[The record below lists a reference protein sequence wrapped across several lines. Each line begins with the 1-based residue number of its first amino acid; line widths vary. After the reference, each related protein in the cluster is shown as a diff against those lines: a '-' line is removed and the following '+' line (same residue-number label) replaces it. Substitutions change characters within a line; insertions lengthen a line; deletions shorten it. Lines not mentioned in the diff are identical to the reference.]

1 MDLITVVKHW
11 IKQLKHKI
19 DSQYFESVM
28 LSCSMHDTSGNDPR
42 LQSGFLM
49 TRVTVTSHMYK
60 RNGVESLNW

>member
-1 MDLITVVKHW
+1 
-11 IKQLKHKI
+11 
-19 DSQYFESVM
+19 
-28 LSCSMHDTSGNDPR
+28 MHDTSGNDPR